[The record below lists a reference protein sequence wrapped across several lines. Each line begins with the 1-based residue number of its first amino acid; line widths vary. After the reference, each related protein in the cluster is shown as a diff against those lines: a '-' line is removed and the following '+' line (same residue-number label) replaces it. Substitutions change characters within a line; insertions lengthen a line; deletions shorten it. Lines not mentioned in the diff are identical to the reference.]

1 MSPRTSAT
9 PGGDDAYRLLAE
21 AMERLVEQ
29 RLTLQDEKIA
39 HMNENLNELKQDVK
53 DIREKDIPELQNA
66 LVRNQQAGLKRIIA
80 VQATILTMIL
90 GTVITLAIKIIFHL

>member
-1 MSPRTSAT
+1 MAPRQQASQ
-9 PGGDDAYRLLAE
+9 GDDAYRLLAE

-53 DIREKDIPELQNA
+53 DIREKDIPALQNA
-66 LVRNQQAGLKRIIA
+66 LVRNQQAGLRRIIYI
-80 VQATILTMIL
+80 QATVLTAIL
-90 GTVITLAIKIIFHL
+90 GSVIALAVKIIFHL